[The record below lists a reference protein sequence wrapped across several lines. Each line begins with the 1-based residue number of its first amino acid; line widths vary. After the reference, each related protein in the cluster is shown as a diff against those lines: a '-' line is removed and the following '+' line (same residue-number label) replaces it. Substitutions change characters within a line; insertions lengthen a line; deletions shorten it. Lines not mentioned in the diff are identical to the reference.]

1 MTGHEQP
8 SCRKNVKT
16 LTKSVYARKEM
27 NMDSSVGQWQRPN
40 ENFQIYSNICHTLV
54 LMVISSDLCQ
64 SKRVEGLCC
73 FWGLGTLV
81 HVGPKIFGGLR
92 PLYRGFKALC
102 RNSCYRPT
110 HRIRV
115 SSGPLDVLIGA
126 YPYWAWEVCD
136 WWWMLSFF
144 QFWRQK
150 ILGGTKIWTKFSG
163 GLNLF
168 VTMTNFPRLIYPS
181 PAD

>member
-1 MTGHEQP
+1 MILKYLPHSGFDGYQFWSLP
-8 SCRKNVKT
+8 II
-16 LTKSVYARKEM
+16 L
-27 NMDSSVGQWQRPN
+27 
-40 ENFQIYSNICHTLV
+40 
-54 LMVISSDLCQ
+54 

-102 RNSCYRPT
+102 RNSCYRPP

-126 YPYWAWEVCD
+126 YPYWAWEVCG
-136 WWWMLSFF
+136 WWWMLSFSILTSENF
-144 QFWRQK
+144 GRYQDLNKIFWRIKSICHYDQLSSPDIPFTSRLMDFHRKFFTQK
-150 ILGGTKIWTKFSG
+150 YMF
-163 GLNLF
+163 
-168 VTMTNFPRLIYPS
+168 TNQHFYMSLSAMPGYVKKCMSIC
-181 PAD
+181 